1 MKDSRTIW
9 RQPYLKGCI
18 QAFSI
23 DCGVLKLLHLC
34 ALFIFI
40 RFSSASLLAV
50 DEKTAVANSSLT
62 PPAPSDSI
70 RSSLEALPSRGSGA
84 FIKKDG
90 ESLIAVAVGNG
101 MFLPKSDSEML
112 LPDPVKRSRAARAA
126 IISAKAA
133 LAEQLGSFTSTLL
146 SAAITEGGAESVRSE
161 IQVSFNRTIL
171 SRSWPWKVEA
181 TQNGSGYSAK
191 AWIYFPDDGITP
203 LAASKTG
210 GLPVFRDNQSAANAV
225 ADWIA
230 TGLCDSGALRLF
242 VGAPENERLRTF
254 SAGLAPSG
262 PTARTVAEMKAT
274 AVLMREAGTSA
285 ETIEGSKSLVRET
298 VPSDPLSHDGNSS
311 LLREDFFKRRRSSA
325 VGVIKVAADSLMRR
339 LPDGQTCVVVWQADE
354 E

>member
-1 MKDSRTIW
+1 M
-9 RQPYLKGCI
+9 KGCI

-50 DEKTAVANSSLT
+50 DEKTTVANSSLT

-90 ESLIAVAVGNG
+90 ESLIAVAVGSG
-101 MFLPKSDSEML
+101 VFTPKNDSEMA
-112 LPDPVKRSRAARAA
+112 LPDAVKRSRAARAA
-126 IISAKAA
+126 IVSAKAA
-133 LAEQLGSFTSTLL
+133 MAEQLGSVTSTLV
-146 SAAITEGGAESVRSE
+146 SGYINGDGSESVRSE
-161 IQVSFNRTIL
+161 TRVAFDRTIL

-181 TQNGSGYSAK
+181 MQDGSGYSSR
-191 AWIYFPDDGITP
+191 AWIYFPDDGKT
-203 LAASKTG
+203 LLTASKTG

-242 VGAPENERLRTF
+242 VGTHGNERLRTF

-274 AVLMREAGTSA
+274 AALMREAGTSA

-298 VPSDPLSHDGNSS
+298 VPSDPLSRDGNSS

-325 VGVIKVAADSLMRR
+325 VGVIKVAADSLIRR
-339 LPDGQTCVVVWQADE
+339 LPDGLTCVVVWEADE